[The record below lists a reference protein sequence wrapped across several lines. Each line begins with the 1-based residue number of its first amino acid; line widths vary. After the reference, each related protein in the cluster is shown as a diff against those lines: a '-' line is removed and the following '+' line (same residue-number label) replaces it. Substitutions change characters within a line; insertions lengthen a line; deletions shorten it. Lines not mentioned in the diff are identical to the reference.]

1 MLTSD
6 SGPGFETDFAAMMI
20 WCLEPTRM
28 SSSMMMTDITDS
40 NPKDILTFCF
50 VTFLRLPLCLCLLNV
65 CLFFLLS
72 VANSRFVHHV
82 VSFSLSLH
90 LLVYRYTRFTF
101 FTSNTLVCQQIC
113 FSLSRFRSRF
123 VVDDDLNQER
133 RLLLLLSQVI
143 F

>member
-1 MLTSD
+1 
-6 SGPGFETDFAAMMI
+6 
-20 WCLEPTRM
+20 M

-90 LLVYRYTRFTF
+90 LLLYRTH
-101 FTSNTLVCQQIC
+101 V
-113 FSLSRFRSRF
+113 SLSSPAT
-123 VVDDDLNQER
+123 
-133 RLLLLLSQVI
+133 LLSVNKSVSLFHVFDLVSLLMMI
-143 F
+143 